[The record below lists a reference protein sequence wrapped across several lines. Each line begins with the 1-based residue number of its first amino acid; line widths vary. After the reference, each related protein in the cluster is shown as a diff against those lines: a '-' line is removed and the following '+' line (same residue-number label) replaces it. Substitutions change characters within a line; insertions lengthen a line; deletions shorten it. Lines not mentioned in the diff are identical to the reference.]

1 MGTHRIEV
9 GLMLRKAML
18 TSCLL
23 YLAEAWSAVSE
34 NKIKIKDI
42 KYSSY
47 DIQPY
52 SKNKE
57 FDYLVETCDKPSDLP
72 RLVTPVNVTRP
83 SS

>member
-52 SKNKE
+52 SKNK
-57 FDYLVETCDKPSDLP
+57 
-72 RLVTPVNVTRP
+72 
-83 SS
+83 